1 MCGAGCGSAR
11 TLARTCALALFTCLF
26 ERRTQTWVGV
36 QGHVRSHAHACT
48 VRHACAC
55 VPGGSLCTILVL
67 WFWMVVDKRGR
78 NLRSGNTLT
87 VPAPKVLRPQCGHHL
102 SSHYSRCCSVP
113 PKRALQGCEGR
124 WCVRAPLWATRTSA
138 CTAPRVG
145 AVHTCSSL
153 RACVFGRPIGRG
165 VCACLCLHS
174 RVSQRECCGVSCASR
189 SQRVR
194 THGPL
199 CHARAPTRVVV
210 RHSVRCVRE
219 GAGCGSART
228 QARAPSSFTRSF

>member
-1 MCGAGCGSAR
+1 MFVRTSHVDVGGCTRSRA
-11 TLARTCALALFTCLF
+11 LPRTCLHRASRVCM
-26 ERRTQTWVGV
+26 
-36 QGHVRSHAHACT
+36 
-48 VRHACAC
+48 CAGLIVVC
-55 VPGGSLCTILVL
+55 DSCIVVLDGFWTTGGGNWDRVTPSPSLPR
-67 WFWMVVDKRGR
+67 K
-78 NLRSGNTLT
+78 S
-87 VPAPKVLRPQCGHHL
+87 
-102 SSHYSRCCSVP
+102 SSHSTGTISQITTAECCSAP
-113 PKRALQGCEGR
+113 PKRAPQGCEGR

-228 QARAPSSFTRSF
+228 QARALSSFTRSF